1 MSIFSQL
8 FEGKITW
15 SQAESQIESWATKTV
30 ESNPALTA
38 TAGAVM
44 SDLKQA
50 ASDAISTADTLA
62 GPLLAT
68 GATVVGG
75 AFTTAVSAYLGPL
88 APGLNAAGLDAIAK
102 IRDGLK
108 AALDAEAAS
117 LIASLAPKPVSL
129 GQSSALPN
137 PPSPG

>member
-15 SQAESQIESWATKTV
+15 STAEAQIESWASQTV
-30 ESNPALTA
+30 TNNPALTA

-44 SDLKQA
+44 ADLKQA
-50 ASDAISTADTLA
+50 ASDAIATADTLA

-68 GATVVGG
+68 GAAVVGT
-75 AFTTAVSAYLGPL
+75 AFTTAATAYLGPFSGEVTP
-88 APGLNAAGLDAIAK
+88 AVLDAIAK

-108 AALDAEAAS
+108 ASLDAEAAS
-117 LIASLAPKPVSL
+117 LIASLKPAPAAAPVVVP
-129 GQSSALPN
+129 AAE
-137 PPSPG
+137 

>member
-15 SQAESQIESWATKTV
+15 QTAVSQIEGWGQKIVTT
-30 ESNPALTA
+30 NPALTSA
-38 TAGAVM
+38 AGAVV

-75 AFTTAVSAYLGPL
+75 AFTTAVTAYLGPL

-108 AALDAEAAS
+108 SALDAEAAA
-117 LIASLAPKPVSL
+117 LIASLAPVP
-129 GQSSALPN
+129 AA
-137 PPSPG
+137 PPPPPAA